1 MMTIISGVGLL
12 LLTLAVFSIFSLKFP
27 KGSQAMSGMANA
39 AVASF
44 LIEAVH
50 KYITGD
56 LLGIAFLGEV
66 GATAG
71 SLGGVA
77 AGIMV
82 PLSMGVNPVFA
93 VVGGLACGGYG
104 ILPGFIAGYIV
115 GLIAPYIEKYLPTG
129 LDIILGSLTIAPMA
143 RLFALVVD
151 PAVNSILGMI
161 GGTITAAA
169 DQSPVIMG
177 FLLGGIMKMICTS
190 PLSSMALTAMLGLTG
205 LPMGIAAIACFG
217 GSFTNGMVFH
227 KMGYGDK
234 SNIIAVMLEPLTQA
248 HIVTAHPIPI
258 FVSNFFGGGLAG
270 LAAAML
276 GIVNNAPIIAVM
288 LEPLTQAHIVTAHP
302 IPIFVS
308 NFFGG
313 GLAGLAAAMLGI
325 VNNAPGTAS
334 PIPGLIA
341 PFGFNPAGKVI
352 LALALAAVGGLLAGY
367 VGGTVFSRLEKRKKA
382 TAKAAAPATYADPLA
397 DDEMLEA

>member
-115 GLIAPYIEKYLPTG
+115 GLIAPYIEKYLPF
-129 LDIILGSLTIAPMA
+129 IYIC
-143 RLFALVVD
+143 
-151 PAVNSILGMI
+151 
-161 GGTITAAA
+161 
-169 DQSPVIMG
+169 
-177 FLLGGIMKMICTS
+177 FLLII
-190 PLSSMALTAMLGLTG
+190 
-205 LPMGIAAIACFG
+205 
-217 GSFTNGMVFH
+217 SFIRSTFQFI
-227 KMGYGDK
+227 Y
-234 SNIIAVMLEPLTQA
+234 
-248 HIVTAHPIPI
+248 
-258 FVSNFFGGGLAG
+258 
-270 LAAAML
+270 
-276 GIVNNAPIIAVM
+276 VNR
-288 LEPLTQAHIVTAHP
+288 
-302 IPIFVS
+302 
-308 NFFGG
+308 
-313 GLAGLAAAMLGI
+313 
-325 VNNAPGTAS
+325 
-334 PIPGLIA
+334 
-341 PFGFNPAGKVI
+341 I
-352 LALALAAVGGLLAGY
+352 LVL
-367 VGGTVFSRLEKRKKA
+367 
-382 TAKAAAPATYADPLA
+382 
-397 DDEMLEA
+397 

>member
-1 MMTIISGVGLL
+1 
-12 LLTLAVFSIFSLKFP
+12 
-27 KGSQAMSGMANA
+27 MSGMANA

-93 VVGGLACGGYG
+93 VVGGLAFCGGYG

-151 PAVNSILGMI
+151 PAVNSIL
-161 GGTITAAA
+161 
-169 DQSPVIMG
+169 V
-177 FLLGGIMKMICTS
+177 
-190 PLSSMALTAMLGLTG
+190 
-205 LPMGIAAIACFG
+205 
-217 GSFTNGMVFH
+217 
-227 KMGYGDK
+227 
-234 SNIIAVMLEPLTQA
+234 
-248 HIVTAHPIPI
+248 
-258 FVSNFFGGGLAG
+258 
-270 LAAAML
+270 
-276 GIVNNAPIIAVM
+276 
-288 LEPLTQAHIVTAHP
+288 
-302 IPIFVS
+302 
-308 NFFGG
+308 
-313 GLAGLAAAMLGI
+313 
-325 VNNAPGTAS
+325 
-334 PIPGLIA
+334 
-341 PFGFNPAGKVI
+341 
-352 LALALAAVGGLLAGY
+352 
-367 VGGTVFSRLEKRKKA
+367 
-382 TAKAAAPATYADPLA
+382 
-397 DDEMLEA
+397 